1 MCSRQE
7 DRPEINYRSSQKVK
21 RLKTLFP
28 KWFRWLFCFGLACV
42 VLVTAWVGCAS
53 LEQRKTEAR
62 IRHYFAFNPREPQT
76 GSVIESNLLARFP
89 IGTPVNKLQTWLAG
103 QGLGV
108 DGHSR
113 TWQTNQYVSYQ
124 VDDYSDAW
132 FSMRHTQVTATFDDQ
147 QKIQNIQAQVYS
159 YGL

>member
-1 MCSRQE
+1 MRSRQ
-7 DRPEINYRSSQKVK
+7 RKLHEINFQSSKSKAREKAFSKMVSIA
-21 RLKTLFP
+21 LLF
-28 KWFRWLFCFGLACV
+28 WAACIV
-42 VLVTAWVGCAS
+42 FVAAGVGCGS
-53 LEQRKTEAR
+53 LEQKKTETR
-62 IRHYFAFNPREPQT
+62 VRHYFALNSQEPLT
-76 GSVIESNLLARFP
+76 DSVIQLNLLARFP
-89 IGTPVNKLQTWLAG
+89 IGTPVNKLQTWFTG

-108 DGHSR
+108 DGHSM

-132 FSMRHTQVTATFDDQ
+132 FSMRHIQVTATFDDQ

>member
-1 MCSRQE
+1 M
-7 DRPEINYRSSQKVK
+7 KK
-21 RLKTLFP
+21 LFP
-28 KWFRWLFCFGLACV
+28 KWFRLLCYFGLGCI
-42 VLVTAWVGCAS
+42 VLVAVLVGCAS
-53 LEQRKTEAR
+53 LEQRRTEAR
-62 IRHYFAFNPREPQT
+62 IRHYFALDAREPLT

-108 DGHSR
+108 DGHSM

-124 VDDYSDAW
+124 VYDYSDAW

-147 QKIQNIQAQVYS
+147 QKIQNIQAQIYS